1 MGIPSQ
7 FILSNTVK
15 RAKLAVYS
23 NVLKQINAK
32 TRQDLYRMNL
42 PALRKTMVV
51 GTNIVNSGGR
61 SILGLCS
68 SYNPH
73 ISQYYSKISMH
84 DLPRRETSAK
94 ERLTKDEKE
103 TIVTEKRS
111 KIMGDFMI
119 EALREY

>member
-32 TRQDLYRMNL
+32 TKLDLYRMNI
-42 PALRKTMVV
+42 PALRKTMIV
-51 GTNIVNSGGR
+51 GTNIVNSAGK

-68 SYNPH
+68 SYNPQ
-73 ISQYYSKISMH
+73 ISQYYSKAEIH
-84 DLPRRETSAK
+84 DLPRRESSAS
-94 ERLTKDEKE
+94 ER
-103 TIVTEKRS
+103 
-111 KIMGDFMI
+111 
-119 EALREY
+119 